1 MGTFHLTNRGEVTT
15 ATSAN
20 AVTRTLDEVNRDKL
34 AEIVWE
40 LRKMNL
46 HLTSI
51 TDEDLGHE
59 IEEEY

>member
-1 MGTFHLTNRGEVTT
+1 MGTFHLTNRGEAAT
-15 ATSAN
+15 ATSAS